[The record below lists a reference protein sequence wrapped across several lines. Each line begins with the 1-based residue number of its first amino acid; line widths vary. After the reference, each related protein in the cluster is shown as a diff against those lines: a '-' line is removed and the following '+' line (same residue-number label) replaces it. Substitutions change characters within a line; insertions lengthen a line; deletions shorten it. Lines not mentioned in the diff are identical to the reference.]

1 VISVRRSAIVNAFR
15 LDTFPCDL
23 EGSRIPSSFLKRHGG
38 EVNDE
43 AGWPKVSSGGD
54 VLTDQVGTN
63 DTVIGSASVIEE

>member
-15 LDTFPCDL
+15 LDTFSRDL
-23 EGSRIPSSFLKRHGG
+23 EGSGIPSGFLKRHGG

-43 AGWPKVSSGGD
+43 AGWPKVSSAGD